1 MDDIYLSDVRMKT
14 LKPVSNKPSGVNGC
28 CYKYKNGVIKLF
40 NYNLTNYDK
49 ENILSHLNK
58 ESKIILWPESL
69 VFKKGFFKD
78 KLKGYYMPMAK
89 GDNLIALRNKIL
101 TGKKDVSFD
110 EILSIYYDKFLPEL
124 KKEEVLLGDVKM
136 AHVFLSDNISLTDTD
151 AFDIRDDYCEKIY
164 KCNLSQVNYSIKM
177 LFDYIISS
185 ELRFN
190 TSKSVLSKE
199 TFLDDMI
206 KDISKV
212 TDSSVNS
219 LLTLNN
225 YKRSIK

>member
-1 MDDIYLSDVRMKT
+1 MNDIYLSGIRMKT
-14 LKPVSNKPSGVNGC
+14 LKPVSNKPNGVNGC

-69 VFKKGFFKD
+69 VFKKVFFKD

-101 TGKKDVSFD
+101 DGTKDISFD
-110 EILSIYYDKFLPEL
+110 EFLSVYYDKFLPEL
-124 KKEEVLLGDVKM
+124 KKEEVLLSDIKMSHIFLGDNLLLV
-136 AHVFLSDNISLTDTD
+136 DTDTYNVC
-151 AFDIRDDYCEKIY
+151 DDYCEKIY
-164 KCNLSQVNYSIKM
+164 KQNLSQVNYSIKM
-177 LFDYIISS
+177 LFDYIVSS
-185 ELRFN
+185 ELKFN
-190 TSKSVLSKE
+190 TSKNVLSKE
-199 TFLDDMI
+199 MFLDDMI
-206 KDISKV
+206 KDIKIV

-219 LLTLNN
+219 LLTLKN
-225 YKRSIK
+225 YKRNIK

>member
-1 MDDIYLSDVRMKT
+1 
-14 LKPVSNKPSGVNGC
+14 
-28 CYKYKNGVIKLF
+28 
-40 NYNLTNYDK
+40 
-49 ENILSHLNK
+49 
-58 ESKIILWPESL
+58 
-69 VFKKGFFKD
+69 
-78 KLKGYYMPMAK
+78 
-89 GDNLIALRNKIL
+89 
-101 TGKKDVSFD
+101 
-110 EILSIYYDKFLPEL
+110 
-124 KKEEVLLGDVKM
+124 
-136 AHVFLSDNISLTDTD
+136 
-151 AFDIRDDYCEKIY
+151 
-164 KCNLSQVNYSIKM
+164 M

-185 ELRFN
+185 EVRFN